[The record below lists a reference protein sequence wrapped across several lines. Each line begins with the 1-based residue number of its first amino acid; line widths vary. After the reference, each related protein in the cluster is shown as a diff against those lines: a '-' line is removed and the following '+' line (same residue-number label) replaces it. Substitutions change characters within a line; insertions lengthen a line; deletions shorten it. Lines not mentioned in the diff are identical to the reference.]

1 MNKNSLNQEG
11 FTLLEVLL
19 SIVLLTIIM
28 TSFLGFFTQSAIFN
42 KKNEQKLDTMQTAQR
57 IVNMIEIN
65 IEKQD
70 LIVLNLIDANGIVLN
85 KPKSL
90 TKLELEQYL
99 GEPIASDYTISAL
112 MDNSSFTINSTT
124 ENLIMFKVIVQNPA
138 DSNDKSE
145 TYTYI
150 RR

>member
-19 SIVLLTIIM
+19 SIVLLTIIL

-42 KKNEQKLDTMQTAQR
+42 KKNEQKLDTMQTAQT
-57 IVNMIEIN
+57 IINLIEIN

-70 LIVLNLIDANGIVLN
+70 LIILNLIDANGIVLN

-90 TKLELEQYL
+90 NKLELEQYL
-99 GEPIASDYTISAL
+99 GEPISSDYTISAL
-112 MDNSSFTINSTT
+112 MDNSSFIINNTA